1 MRLHLL
7 EHEVDGGPDP
17 IKTQGPR
24 GFQGPLEVVGAHW
37 PGLACARSKLLY
49 IKRMFSNVN
58 PIMRY
63 MGCKYHPEMVGFV
76 LGLPHYS
83 TQ

>member
-24 GFQGPLEVVGAHW
+24 GFQGPLEPGGKRSER

-49 IKRMFSNVN
+49 IKRMFSNVVN
-58 PIMRY
+58 HGKPNNAI
-63 MGCKYHPEMVGFV
+63 H
-76 LGLPHYS
+76 GL
-83 TQ
+83 